1 MSTRKALD
9 NRYTVSQVMVLALKL
24 FWRRMGL
31 LLPANLLWLGLS
43 LLVVTW
49 PAATAGL
56 FALARRVA
64 DEELGADPQPATLAD
79 FWAGFRA
86 HWRRGSLLALSDL
99 AAIVLIA
106 VAMRFYGESQP
117 PLSWLVGPI
126 TLVGLAWAGA
136 QLYLF
141 PLMLQREGRGPLAV
155 LREALLI
162 AISYPLNT
170 ISLLVTV
177 LILAAAATLLAGPVL
192 LVFFA
197 FLALLQT
204 VAVRAVLAERGE
216 IALRMTPEQRA
227 ALERERVASIEDR
240 AS

>member
-1 MSTRKALD
+1 MSTRKVLE
-9 NRYTVSQVMVLALKL
+9 NRYVVSQVMVLALRL
-24 FWRRMGL
+24 FWRRLGL

-86 HWRRGSLLALSDL
+86 HWRRGSLLALADL
-99 AAIVLIA
+99 AALALIA

-141 PLMLQREGRGPLAV
+141 PLLLQRAGRGPLAV

-162 AISYPLNT
+162 AIGYPINT
-170 ISLLVTV
+170 LSLLATV

-204 VAVRAVLAERGE
+204 IAVRAVLAERGE
-216 IALRMTPEQRA
+216 IAMRLTPEQRTG
-227 ALERERVASIEDR
+227 LERERESRVEDR
-240 AS
+240 E

>member
-1 MSTRKALD
+1 M
-9 NRYTVSQVMVLALKL
+9 LALRL
-24 FWRRMGL
+24 FWRRIGL
-31 LLPANLLWLGLS
+31 LLTANLLWLGLS

-64 DEELGADPQPATLAD
+64 DEELAADPQPATLAD
-79 FWAGFRA
+79 FWAGFREYK
-86 HWRRGSLLALSDL
+86 WRASLLALGDL
-99 AAIVLIA
+99 AALVLIA
-106 VAMRFYGESQP
+106 VAMRFYGESAVA

-141 PLMLQREGRGPLAV
+141 PLLIQREGRPPWAIA
-155 LREALLI
+155 REAFLI

-170 ISLLVTV
+170 MSLLVTWLV
-177 LILAAAATLLAGPVL
+177 VAVAATALAGPIL

-197 FLALLQT
+197 FTAMLET
-204 VAVRAVLAERGE
+204 VALRYVLAARGE
-216 IALRMTPEQRA
+216 LPLRMTPDQRDA
-227 ALERERVASIEDR
+227 R
-240 AS
+240 AQVRPKQ

>member
-1 MSTRKALD
+1 
-9 NRYTVSQVMVLALKL
+9 MVWDTLMLALRL

-31 LLPANLLWLGLS
+31 LLIANLLWIGLS

-64 DEELGADPQPATLAD
+64 DEELVADPQPATLAD

-86 HWRRGSLLALSDL
+86 HKWRASLLALGDL
-99 AAIVLIA
+99 AALVLIA
-106 VAMRFYGESQP
+106 VAMRFYGESAVA

-141 PLMLQREGRGPLAV
+141 PLLIQRADRSPWAIA
-155 LREALLI
+155 REAFLI
-162 AISYPLNT
+162 AISYPLNN
-170 ISLLVTV
+170 ISLLVTWLV
-177 LILAAAATLLAGPVL
+177 VAVAATALAGPIL

-197 FLALLQT
+197 FTAVLET
-204 VAVRAVLAERGE
+204 VALRYVLAARGE
-216 IALRMTPEQRA
+216 MPLRMTPEQRDA
-227 ALERERVASIEDR
+227 RDKGQLKL
-240 AS
+240 

>member
-1 MSTRKALD
+1 MAARKTLENQYA
-9 NRYTVSQVMVLALKL
+9 VSQVMVLALRL
-24 FWRRMGL
+24 FWRRLGL

-86 HWRRGSLLALSDL
+86 HWRRGSLLALADL
-99 AAIVLIA
+99 AAIGLIA

-141 PLMLQREGRGPLAV
+141 PLLLQRAGRGPLAV

-162 AISYPLNT
+162 AIGYPINT
-170 ISLLVTV
+170 LSLLATV
-177 LILAAAATLLAGPVL
+177 LILGAAATLLAGPVL

-204 VAVRAVLAERGE
+204 IAVRAVLAERGE
-216 IALRMTPEQRA
+216 IAMRLTPEQRA
-227 ALERERVASIEDR
+227 GLERERESRVEDR
-240 AS
+240 E